1 MLIIADTRDFDSTT
15 YSRIQVQEYKKIYGN
30 VIKMFKNAYVKNLW
44 TPHLVIITSQLVH
57 HVILVLPRVVG
68 SLSDRRIGGNGW
80 NEQVQWHAKAYP
92 SGVDALLVPMK
103 SCANLN
109 QAANS
114 SWDAKTLPTKVSPSA
129 VAYKSM
135 RDLQNS

>member
-1 MLIIADTRDFDSTT
+1 M
-15 YSRIQVQEYKKIYGN
+15 QE
-30 VIKMFKNAYVKNLW
+30 
-44 TPHLVIITSQLVH
+44 TSDASSSKSARL
-57 HVILVLPRVVG
+57 
-68 SLSDRRIGGNGW
+68 D
-80 NEQVQWHAKAYP
+80 P
-92 SGVDALLVPMK
+92 SGVDALSVPTK
-103 SCANLN
+103 SCVNLN